1 VSALF
6 HITSAE
12 EAGDAVRAGVY
23 APGAFEAEGFIH
35 CSYSRQICDVANRLF
50 SGRSDL
56 VLLEIDRTQVTC
68 RVVDENLEGGAQLFP
83 HIYGRLQVG
92 AVVKIHR
99 FPCGDDGRFE
109 LPETVTKTSTGGAAP
124 VHAPGDD

>member
-12 EAGDAVRAGVY
+12 EAADAVRAGVY

-35 CSYSRQICDVANRLF
+35 CSYSRQVCDVANRLF

-56 VLLEIDRTQVTC
+56 VLLEIDRTKVTC
-68 RVVDENLEGGAQLFP
+68 EVIDENLEGGAQLFP
-83 HIYGRLQVG
+83 HIYGRLPIG
-92 AVVKIHR
+92 AVVKIHW

-109 LPETVTKTSTGGAAP
+109 LPETVRNPSTAGAA
-124 VHAPGDD
+124 

>member
-1 VSALF
+1 VSTLF
-6 HITSAE
+6 HITSAG
-12 EAGDAVRAGVY
+12 EAVDTVRTGIY
-23 APGAFEAEGFIH
+23 APREFEAEGFIH
-35 CSYSRQICDVANRLF
+35 CSYSRQVCDVANRLF

-56 VLLEIDRTQVTC
+56 VLLEIDRTKVTGQ
-68 RVVDENLEGGAQLFP
+68 VVDENLEGGGQLFP
-83 HIYGRLQVG
+83 HIYGRLPVG

-109 LPETVTKTSTGGAAP
+109 LPETVTKTSTAGAAP